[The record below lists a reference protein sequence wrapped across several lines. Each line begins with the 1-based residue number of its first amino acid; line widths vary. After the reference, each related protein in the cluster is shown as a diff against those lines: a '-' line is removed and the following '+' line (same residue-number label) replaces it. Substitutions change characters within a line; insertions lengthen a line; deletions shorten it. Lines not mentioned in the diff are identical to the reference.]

1 MEIDEVFFRGGFW
14 GLGSIV
20 SNSHYTVL
28 GLDCLLSFGAY
39 SGFVFYFAL
48 TT

>member
-1 MEIDEVFFRGGFW
+1 MKFFFVGD
-14 GLGSIV
+14 LGAGVDSF
-20 SNSHYTVL
+20 NSHYTVL
-28 GLDCLLSFGAY
+28 SLDCLLSFGAY